1 MSQVHLSVGGK
12 RKEISSQ
19 NLHLSSFVIAKK
31 KGNND
36 KDYSILLLRAGEK
49 HPLSF
54 RRGRLI
60 LPSTILDY
68 GEKPREAAKRAL
80 EFEFSNSDSLQELQ
94 FLNMQTYYGAHWDI
108 VFLFETWVKDGS
120 KELFAKEPF
129 VGASFYPVKDL
140 PRKEIS
146 EDHLEVLDEM
156 LRPSE
161 ATQ

>member
-1 MSQVHLSVGGK
+1 LSVGRK

-31 KGNND
+31 KGTSDN
-36 KDYSILLLRAGEK
+36 DYSILLLKAGEK

-60 LPSTILDY
+60 LPSTILEY
-68 GEKPREAAKRAL
+68 GEKPRDAARRVL
-80 EFEFSNSDSLQELQ
+80 DFEISRPDLFQALQ

-108 VFLFETWVKDGS
+108 VFLYETWLQEEINQVEVK
-120 KELFAKEPF
+120 APF
-129 VGASFYPVKDL
+129 VSASFYPMNDL

-156 LRPSE
+156 LRPSS